1 MIRAEIVLKHKNGW
15 SADAI
20 ERALKRELTEAV
32 FQRAEADDAE
42 IVRIQ
47 FLGPP
52 PKPRKRT
59 ASRPA

>member
-1 MIRAEIVLKHKNGW
+1 MIRVEIVIKHKNGW
-15 SADAI
+15 SAENI

-32 FQRAEADDAE
+32 YTRAEVDDAE

-52 PKPRKRT
+52 PKPRKK
-59 ASRPA
+59 AVAK

>member
-1 MIRAEIVLKHKNGW
+1 MVRVEIVLKHKNGW
-15 SADAI
+15 SVEAI

-32 FQRAEADDAE
+32 FERACADDAE

-52 PKPRKRT
+52 PKKK
-59 ASRPA
+59 AKKS